1 MQVAVGLLC
10 VHYGGGKHAILLT
23 HPQTFGKIVLAH
35 LILYNP
41 ATALAKI
48 SILLLYRRIFPNPRL
63 LIVLWTVGAFVVCY
77 CTAQFFVL
85 LIQCRPIRAAWD
97 PTVPNPT
104 CIRVNTTYII
114 IGAFN
119 ALTDIV
125 TLCIPMPMLWRL
137 QISRER
143 KAQLIGM
150 FMLGGFVCVVSIYR
164 VPKMYSIS
172 LSDVSWSD
180 VEPCVWS
187 VVEVDVAIVCACLP
201 TFRPLF
207 DRKVRR
213 SNKRGR
219 SVELAVDHSFAPPTR
234 RSGYKNVEGEA
245 NGKFMDLVR
254 KNWAAVPSVHNSLEW
269 KTSFR
274 ADYGMEGRSAEVAK
288 VPSLEIAEWQVEH
301 EGDKKKAG
309 GDTISKA
316 RNSSEVAAV

>member
-1 MQVAVGLLC
+1 
-10 VHYGGGKHAILLT
+10 
-23 HPQTFGKIVLAH
+23 
-35 LILYNP
+35 
-41 ATALAKI
+41 
-48 SILLLYRRIFPNPRL
+48 
-63 LIVLWTVGAFVVCY
+63 
-77 CTAQFFVL
+77 
-85 LIQCRPIRAAWD
+85 
-97 PTVPNPT
+97 
-104 CIRVNTTYII
+104 
-114 IGAFN
+114 
-119 ALTDIV
+119 
-125 TLCIPMPMLWRL
+125 MP
-137 QISRER
+137 
-143 KAQLIGM
+143 G
-150 FMLGGFVCVVSIYR
+150 
-164 VPKMYSIS
+164 
-172 LSDVSWSD
+172 SD